1 MAGDLDPIRFGEELR
16 KVMTRYITTAASVA
30 PSRAPRLARALRERM
45 ARETLVEGPF
55 VESLPDFIKGGT
67 IRELVGDGHLDAGW
81 AALENHPEAAEL
93 FDLPLH
99 QHQTAAIERGDNYIV
114 ATGTGSGKTEAF
126 LLPLIDD
133 LMRAND
139 LDRGGIRAILVY
151 PLNAL
156 AHDQMHRI
164 GRLLFRDLDSPGIT
178 LGRFT
183 GQVRSNASRQ
193 DEEAKL
199 VASPIFRADFGDAD
213 HAPRDWLL
221 SRAEMLESPPHILVT
236 NYAMLEHVLL
246 LPRNRRL
253 LDGANLRWIVLDEI
267 HTYTGSQAIEVA
279 FLLRK
284 LKARLGMTSGRIRC
298 VGTSASLD
306 ASRKDELAHFAER
319 LFGEPFSRGE
329 DAVIVSERRA
339 HRLLHQGTAT
349 DPTPPSG
356 WQRLGALVDALKREG
371 LFESG
376 DEQDTVEYW
385 NEAVEN
391 GGLTGFRVA
400 GDHFGTALAR
410 CLAMKPELRAAARI
424 LDRGSIRFDSLARA
438 IFCKDADAR
447 SALAALI
454 SVGLLARERIPGAF
468 PLLPARYHIAA
479 SGVEGASLLLSASE
493 PENWSDFV
501 FGRGGQTLGL
511 SPAYALLVCRNC
523 GEPYIEAWDNR
534 SHLLARPERDPS
546 ATRCVLRLL
555 TNAGTAREEAED
567 EADED
572 VERFHFDPVT
582 GEIADGPGP
591 NILSLKPAETFMD
604 DEERRVYVRRCACC
618 GEASGR
624 FAEPVTTLYPGD
636 DALASVAVQALLEAL
651 PEPSFA
657 NDRSAPMRGR
667 HLLAFAD
674 SRQDAAFFAPFF
686 ERTSRDQAVRAA
698 VVRVLEGAEG
708 EPIEID
714 RLANDVWRRLRRDG
728 FAIYDRHGP
737 DPLSSGA
744 AKDRLLQF
752 VVAEFCSASLSRLS
766 LESLGLVAVDYE
778 NAQAVCGRLA
788 RDFARREAIIKPL
801 VKFLLD
807 LIRRTRAI
815 GDLGGVLDLTD
826 SSIWGEGRDSP
837 SIAWALTATSGSAR
851 QRRLLPQGQRHT
863 TATWVLVQRLGLPNE
878 EARALL
884 EAFWREAVK
893 PRYRLLQKVSN
904 GHVLSVAAM
913 QVVSGRNRLLH
924 RCTSCGRRRLF
935 DLGGVC
941 TQYRC
946 DGGTEPVP
954 ETERET
960 WTDIDHYIH
969 RYQGAPSAAIAR
981 EHTAAIGV
989 GERTRIEERFRQ
1001 GEINLL
1007 SCTTTME
1014 LGVDMGELE
1023 AVFCRNVPPGIANYQ
1038 QRAGRAGRRAQ
1049 AAPVALMLARSSRYD
1064 QSQFHALQSFL
1075 RSVPRPPYLSLDNPS
1090 FFRRHQVSCLV
1101 AGWLD
1106 HRLRGSDRTGAP
1118 RLVDVLGD
1126 RLDGEEEKGIR
1137 QDFDRWLATGE
1148 AERAVAVAEAMI
1160 DALPAEL
1167 ADIGF
1172 RGADLSAHFRTVVAD
1187 WLARIAER
1195 WRTME
1200 AACLEA
1206 QEGIGAPE
1214 TSETQKERLTRRM
1227 AARRAD
1233 MRRFLT
1239 RFLVE
1244 TLSRD
1249 AVIPTYSFPVHS
1261 VHLEIVRDRGAS
1273 DDWDNRL
1280 QLDRDAGLAIG
1291 EYAPGCEV
1299 VAGGRIW
1306 TSSGIVRRGLIVGQ
1320 EHWVER
1326 QWYRVCPH
1334 CQHPE
1339 IETDRDVFNTNCA
1352 ACGTSGQ
1359 RLPRPFVEPIGFLT
1373 AYENRAGRDPG
1384 SSRLRSKPV
1393 EEARLL
1399 TRARAGDYVATDL
1412 TSVSSF
1418 AAPAISRNGAPS
1430 GRMFVINRGPKG
1442 TGYLWCPRCEYA
1454 EPAPASHYGSA
1465 EQQVQHKDPR
1475 TGDPCPV
1482 DRMKWAIDLGH
1493 QFATDIRAI
1502 RIDES
1507 LPAFAETG
1515 SDSDRKELQVAFLRT
1530 LSEAMRLA
1538 AAELLGTDP
1547 RDLRSVTE
1555 CPGRCPVVV
1564 LSDAVPGGAG
1574 YSMRLLSEPG
1584 FSARNLLRRARGILD
1599 CPRGA
1604 DCESSC
1610 SRCLRE
1616 YSNQRYW
1623 DQFDRRACLGWL
1635 DRILEKSGPRPSH
1648 APEDSV
1654 PVTSTHSA
1662 DLREL
1667 LIGAD
1672 RVAVTAP
1679 ALWGSDDPEQALTA
1693 ARCLRD
1699 HLERGE
1705 GSLTFLL
1712 QSSPKVAPPSGVD
1725 RQITEILA
1733 PIEGAGRIRF
1743 LAVPAPQLATAPRLS
1758 LLGARAEEFYGT
1770 NVMDPA
1776 LAGPLVGVTHHWRGA
1791 IHESWFQRMRQ
1802 HFRPLSPCL
1811 APALAT
1817 LRTWRFPAGR
1827 TRNVSDL
1834 FSILRGRH
1842 VSVEV
1847 EDPWCGARAGGRFAF
1862 AQFLQAIHRQG
1873 IVITHLR
1880 IALRTLIPNADP
1892 RLEQLNG
1899 LRRVIHDSPV
1909 TVPAQ
1914 FEERNPQRGTHF
1926 HDRVVTLQTTD
1937 QAASVRARYDLTSGI
1952 DCLMNQDKEC
1962 KVFLELKE
1970 QTA

>member
-1 MAGDLDPIRFGEELR
+1 MTNDLDPIRFGEELR
-16 KVMTRYITTAASVA
+16 NVMTRYITTAASVA

-45 ARETLVEGPF
+45 AGEMLVEGPF
-55 VESLPDFIKGGT
+55 VESLPDFVKSGT
-67 IRELVGDGHLDAGW
+67 IRELVADGRLDAGW
-81 AALENHPEAAEL
+81 AALANHPEGGRL
-93 FDLPLH
+93 LDLPLH
-99 QHQTAAIERGDNYIV
+99 QHQSAAIGRDDNYIV

-126 LLPLIDD
+126 LLPLIDS
-133 LMRAND
+133 LMSASD

-164 GRLLFRDLDSPGIT
+164 GRLLFRDLGGAGIT

-193 DEEAKL
+193 EEEAKL

-213 HAPRDWLL
+213 RAPRDWLL
-221 SRAEMLESPPHILVT
+221 SRAEMLDTPPHILVT

-253 LDGANLRWIVLDEI
+253 LDGADLRWIVLDEI
-267 HTYTGSQAIEVA
+267 HTYTGSQAVEVA
-279 FLLRK
+279 FLIRK
-284 LKARLGMTSGRIRC
+284 LKARLGITSGRVRC

-306 ASRKDELAHFAER
+306 TSRKDELAQFAER

-329 DAVIVSERRA
+329 DAVVVSERRT
-339 HRLLHQGTAT
+339 HRFLRGGRPVDA
-349 DPTPPSG
+349 TPPSL
-356 WQRLGALVDALKREG
+356 WQRLGALVDTLRSDG

-376 DEQDTVEYW
+376 DEQDTIEYW
-385 NEAVEN
+385 NEAVADE
-391 GGLTGFRVA
+391 GLAGFRVE

-410 CLAMKPELRAAARI
+410 CLAQKPELRDAAAI
-424 LDRGSIRFDSLARA
+424 LARGSIRFDSLARA
-438 IFCKDADAR
+438 IFCDDAVAR
-447 SALAALI
+447 PALAALI
-454 SVGLLARERIPGAF
+454 STGLLARERVPGAF

-479 SGVEGASLLLSASE
+479 SGVEGASLLLSASD
-493 PENWSDFV
+493 PENWSNFV
-501 FGRGGQTLGL
+501 FGRGGQTLGP

-523 GEPYIEAWDNR
+523 GEPYVEAWDNH

-546 ATRCVLRLL
+546 ARRRVLRLL
-555 TNAGTAREEAED
+555 ANVATAREDEEDDAEEAFEQ
-567 EADED
+567 
-572 VERFHFDPVT
+572 FHFDPAT
-582 GEIADGPGP
+582 GELADGPGAG
-591 NILSLKPAETFMD
+591 ILSLEPAETFVD

-618 GEASGR
+618 GETGGR
-624 FAEPVTTLYPGD
+624 FAEPVTTIYPGD
-636 DALASVAVQALLEAL
+636 DALASVAAQALLEAL
-651 PEPSFA
+651 PEPTSA
-657 NDRSAPMRGR
+657 GDRPAPMRGR
-667 HLLAFAD
+667 NLLAFAD

-698 VVRVLEGAEG
+698 IVRVLEEANG
-708 EPIEID
+708 EATEID
-714 RLANDVWRRLRRDG
+714 RLANDVWRRLRRKG
-728 FAIYDRHGP
+728 FALYDRQDP

-744 AKDRLLQF
+744 AKDRLLQL

-766 LESLGLVAVDYE
+766 LESLGLVAVGYE
-778 NAQAVCGRLA
+778 NTRALSRRLT
-788 RDFARREAIIKPL
+788 RDFPRHEPIIEPL
-801 VKFLLD
+801 VEFLLD
-807 LIRRTRAI
+807 LIRRSRAI
-815 GDLGGVLDLTD
+815 GDLGGRLDLTD

-837 SIAWALTATSGSAR
+837 SIAWSLTATSGSTR
-851 QRRLLPQGQRHT
+851 QRRLLPQTQRHT
-863 TATWVLVQRLGLPNE
+863 AATWVLVQRLGLPKE
-878 EARALL
+878 EAWPLL

-893 PRYRLLQKVSN
+893 ARHRLLQSVRN
-904 GHVLSVAAM
+904 GHVLNVAAIRI
-913 QVVSGRNRLLH
+913 VSGRNGSLH

-954 ETERET
+954 ETERAA
-960 WTDIDHYIH
+960 WTDTNHYVH
-969 RYQGAPSAAIAR
+969 RYRGAPLAAIAR

-1014 LGVDMGELE
+1014 LGVDIGELE

-1038 QRAGRAGRRAQ
+1038 QRTGRAGRRAQ

-1064 QSQFHALQSFL
+1064 QSQFHALRSFL
-1075 RSVPRPPYLSLDNPS
+1075 QSVPRPPYLSLDNPS

-1106 HRLRGSDRTGAP
+1106 HRLRGSERTGAP
-1118 RLVDVLGD
+1118 RLGDVLGD
-1126 RLDGEEEKGIR
+1126 RLGEEEEKGVR
-1137 QDFDRWLATGE
+1137 QDLERWLRTGE
-1148 AERAVAVAEAMI
+1148 GERAVAVAEAMI
-1160 DALPAEL
+1160 NALPAEL
-1167 ADIGF
+1167 ADIGL
-1172 RGADLSAHFRTVVAD
+1172 RGPDLSSHFWTVVTD
-1187 WLARIAER
+1187 WLDRIAER

-1200 AACLEA
+1200 SACLEA

-1214 TSETQKERLTRRM
+1214 ATEAEKERLTRRM
-1227 AARRAD
+1227 GARRAD
-1233 MRRFLT
+1233 MRRFLA

-1261 VHLEIVRDRGAS
+1261 VHLEIVQDRAAS
-1273 DDWDNRL
+1273 DDWDDRL

-1291 EYAPGCEV
+1291 EYAPGSEV

-1306 TSSGIVRRGLIVGQ
+1306 TSSGIVRRGLMGGG

-1339 IETDRDVFNTNCA
+1339 IESGRDGFDTDCA
-1352 ACGTSGQ
+1352 ACGSSGQ
-1359 RLPRPFVEPIGFLT
+1359 PRPRPFVEPIGFLT
-1373 AYENRAGRDPG
+1373 AYENRVGRDPG

-1399 TRARAGDYVATDL
+1399 TRASLGDYVVTDL
-1412 TSVSSF
+1412 PRVSSF
-1418 AAPAISRNGAPS
+1418 AAPAVSRNGAPS

-1442 TGYLWCPRCEYA
+1442 TGYLWCRRCEYA
-1454 EPAPASHYGSA
+1454 EPAPADHYGSA
-1465 EQQVQHKDPR
+1465 ERQVRHKDPR

-1482 DRMKWAIDLGH
+1482 ERLKRTIDLGH
-1493 QFATDIRAI
+1493 QFATDIRAV
-1502 RIDES
+1502 RIDEPV
-1507 LPAFAETG
+1507 PAFAEAG
-1515 SDSDRKELQVAFLRT
+1515 SDLDRKKLQVAFLRT
-1530 LSEAMRLA
+1530 LSEAIRLA

-1555 CPGRCPVVV
+1555 CPSGRPVAV

-1574 YSMRLLSEPG
+1574 YSMRLLAEPG
-1584 FSARNLLRRARGILD
+1584 FSARDLFGRARSILD

-1604 DCESSC
+1604 DCETSC

-1623 DQFDRRACLGWL
+1623 DEFDRCTCLEWL
-1635 DRILEKSGPRPSH
+1635 DRILEDSAPRPAH
-1648 APEDSV
+1648 APEGSV
-1654 PVTSTHSA
+1654 LVSSTDSA

-1667 LIGAD
+1667 LVGVD
-1672 RVAVTAP
+1672 CVAVTAP
-1679 ALWGSDDPEQALTA
+1679 ALWGGENPEQALPA

-1705 GSLTFLL
+1705 GNLTFIL
-1712 QSSPKVAPPSGVD
+1712 QSPPKVAALSGID
-1725 RQITEILA
+1725 REIAEILA
-1733 PIEGAGRIRF
+1733 PTEGADRIRF
-1743 LAVPAPQLATAPRLS
+1743 VELPAPKFGTAPRLS
-1758 LLGARAEEFYGT
+1758 LMGARVEEFYGSDIT
-1770 NVMDPA
+1770 APA
-1776 LAGPLVGVTHHWRGA
+1776 LAGPLVGVTHRWRGSLDG
-1791 IHESWFQRMRQ
+1791 SWFEKTRE
-1802 HFRPLSPCL
+1802 HFSPLGACF
-1811 APALAT
+1811 APALGT
-1817 LRTWRFPAGR
+1817 LRTWRFEAGE
-1827 TRNVSDL
+1827 TRDVAEL

-1847 EDPWCGARAGGRFAF
+1847 EDPWCGARATGRISFGR
-1862 AQFLQAIHRQG
+1862 FLQAIHRQD
-1873 IVITHLR
+1873 IVISRLR
-1880 IALRTLIPNADP
+1880 IALRTSSDNADT
-1892 RLEQLNG
+1892 RVEQLNG
-1899 LRRVIHDSPV
+1899 LRRVIHDSRVTGPV
-1909 TVPAQ
+1909 E
-1914 FEERNPQRGTHF
+1914 FEERNQRHAHF
-1926 HDRVVTLQTTD
+1926 HDRVVTLITSD
-1937 QAASVRARYDLTSGI
+1937 RQARVYVRYDITSGI
-1952 DCLMNQDKEC
+1952 DCLMNRNKEC
-1962 KVFLELKE
+1962 KVFMELEE
-1970 QTA
+1970 DTE